1 MDRLEE
7 AIQELRVSRGW
18 DKTDTNGR
26 LAKSVVVE
34 ASELL
39 ECFQWDDVNVN
50 LDNVKGEVADV
61 LLNLVAM
68 CIDNGWDY
76 QQVVI
81 DKIVEIKKKY
91 PEVK

>member
-1 MDRLEE
+1 MDKLEE
-7 AIQELRVSRGW
+7 AIQELRISRSW
-18 DKTDTNGR
+18 DKTDNDGR
-26 LAKSVVVE
+26 LAKSIVVE
-34 ASELL
+34 ATELL

-50 LDNVKGEVADV
+50 YDDVKGEVADV

-68 CIDNGWDY
+68 CIDHGWDY
-76 QQVVI
+76 KQVVI

>member
-81 DKIVEIKKKY
+81 DKIVEIKKMY